1 MKVGPTLEQLKKDY
15 GKDLK
20 IVYKHYVVHPGV
32 ATTPALAA
40 CAAHNQGKYKQMAN
54 LIWEKG
60 YKAGR
65 NLGQDN
71 MEKLAGEVQLDM
83 GRFKADMEG
92 ACKQTIQKDQ
102 RELAAVGTRGTP
114 AFFINGRFLS
124 GARPIDQFKR
134 LVDEELKK
142 ANERI
147 AKGTKLEDYYDEW
160 VLKKGKK
167 TLQ

>member
-1 MKVGPTLEQLKKDY
+1 MKVGPTVEQLLKDY
-15 GKDLK
+15 KGDLK
-20 IVYKHYVVHPGV
+20 VVFRHLVVHPGV

-40 CAAHNQGKYKQMAN
+40 CAAHKQGKFREMKD

-71 MEKLAGEVQLDM
+71 MEKLAGEIGLDM

-92 ACKQTIQKDQ
+92 PCKQVLAKDQ
-102 RELAAVGTRGTP
+102 RDLRSVGARGTP

-124 GARPIDQFKR
+124 GARPIDQFKK
-134 LVDEELKK
+134 LIDEELKK

-147 AKGTKLEDYYDEW
+147 AKGTKVADYYKDW
-160 VLKKGKK
+160 VLEKGKK
-167 TLQ
+167 QP

>member
-1 MKVGPTLEQLKKDY
+1 MKVGPTIEQLMKDY
-15 GKDLK
+15 GNDIR
-20 IVYKHYVVHPGV
+20 IVYKHYVVHPGS

-40 CAAHNQGKYKQMAN
+40 CAAQRQGKFGEMEN
-54 LIWEKG
+54 LLWEKG

-65 NLGQDN
+65 NYAQDN
-71 MEKLAGEVQLDM
+71 IDKMAGELQLDM

-92 ACKQTIQKDQ
+92 PCKQQIQKDQ
-102 RELAAVGTRGTP
+102 RELAQVGVRGTP

-124 GARPIDQFKR
+124 GARPIDQFKT

-147 AKGTKLEDYYDEW
+147 SKGTKLEDYYTEW
-160 VLKKGKK
+160 VLKKGKPK
-167 TLQ
+167 I